1 MKIAHITLYPMHFGR
16 LFTEKDV
23 AFSESTEIGVF
34 FEVSRQSQV
43 WWRLSNF
50 VLSLN
55 ALLTS
60 SNLFCAPVGDV
71 LGSNSK

>member
-1 MKIAHITLYPMHFGR
+1 MEIAHITQYPLHSGR

-23 AFSESTEIGVF
+23 AFSESTKICVF

-50 VLSLN
+50 VLILN
-55 ALLTS
+55 TLPTS
-60 SNLFCAPVGDV
+60 SNLFCASVGDV

>member
-1 MKIAHITLYPMHFGR
+1 MHFGR

-23 AFSESTEIGVF
+23 AFPESNEICVF
-34 FEVSRQSQV
+34 FEISRQSQV

-50 VLSLN
+50 VLTLN
-55 ALLTS
+55 ALLIS
-60 SNLFCAPVGDV
+60 SDLFCAPVGNV